1 MSDENQKQIPLCPP
15 FSKGETSKA
24 APLLLFPPLKKGDT
38 GGFAFAP
45 RRSGAFTIAWTLTVA
60 LLLTF
65 SAAAR
70 AAEAAVAALPAQPL
84 IENGRDG
91 QSLNFDLVFENP
103 GDQPLQLAKL
113 EATLF
118 DRRGNFLGQRRLDR
132 NGDQATMS
140 VLTVPNQ
147 TLPARGKLVVFN
159 PFQHFP
165 ANVYLGDIRYDA
177 AFDAGEGKPEVVAS
191 LRVAPRPHVP
201 RTALSLPL
209 AGPVFVHDGH
219 DLNGHHRRLDITG
232 GMTTHFGIKA
242 NFMRYA
248 HDFCVTDAQGRLY
261 RGDGANPEDWFG
273 YGQPVLATGDG
284 TVVEMHDGMAD
295 NRKGGP
301 PPFDQA
307 AIMKNLKLFLGNYAI
322 VDHGNGE
329 FSLFAHMKQGSVKVV
344 LGQKVKRGEPIGA
357 MGMSGDA
364 FLVHLHYQLQS
375 SAGFDEGLPAYFE
388 KVRFATGDGWSAPS
402 TSPVDS
408 GDVVLWERL

>member
-1 MSDENQKQIPLCPP
+1 
-15 FSKGETSKA
+15 
-24 APLLLFPPLKKGDT
+24 LKKGET
-38 GGFAFAP
+38 GGFALAP
-45 RRSGAFTIAWTLTVA
+45 RRNAGLTVA
-60 LLLTF
+60 WTIAFAVLLTL

-70 AAEAAVAALPAQPL
+70 ANGPSARVLPAQPL

-91 QSLNFDLVFENP
+91 QSLNFDLVFDNP
-103 GDQPLQLAKL
+103 GNQPLQLTKL

-118 DRRGNFLGQRRLDR
+118 DHRGNFLGQRRLDR

-140 VLTVPNQ
+140 VLTVPNR

-165 ANVYLGDIRYDA
+165 ANLYLGDVRYDA
-177 AFDAGEGKPEVVAS
+177 AFDAGEGKPEVVVS
-191 LRVAPRPHVP
+191 LRIAPRPHVV

-219 DLNGHHRRLDITG
+219 DLYGHHRRLDITG

-248 HDFCVTDAQGRLY
+248 HDFCIVDGQGRLY
-261 RGDGANPEDWFG
+261 RGDGSRPEDWFG
-273 YGQPVLATGDG
+273 YGKPVLATGDG
-284 TVVEMHDGMAD
+284 VIVETHDGMPD

-301 PPFDQA
+301 PPFDEA

-322 VDHGNGE
+322 VDHRNGE
-329 FSLFAHMKQGSVKVV
+329 FSLFAHMKQGSVKVAP
-344 LGQKVKRGEPIGA
+344 GQRVKRGETIGA

-364 FLVHLHYQLQS
+364 FLVHLHYQLQG

-402 TSPVDS
+402 ISPVDS
-408 GDVVLWERL
+408 GDLVMTAE